1 MIDHNMLENVKKW
14 PSYQFVVYQI
24 EIQLVKRNS

>member
-1 MIDHNMLENVKKW
+1 MIDHNMLEREKVTIL
-14 PSYQFVVYQI
+14 SVYQI